1 MEISEIKQKI
11 VVGDMKLA
19 AHIAEI
25 THGNARMALKRVG
38 SKYHE
43 RVKAALVKIFA
54 MREALIKESGENSSH
69 LL

>member
-19 AHIAEI
+19 AHIAGI

-43 RVKAALVKIFA
+43 RVKAAFMKIIA
-54 MREALIKESGENSSH
+54 NREALLEASKKDH
-69 LL
+69 F